1 MRKGFGV
8 LLMLIGAA
16 MLLCAGWMLKT
27 NDQEERA
34 AGTSAERVLEA
45 VEKQVAAEI
54 LNPTPTENANAVDG
68 NVLPTAVPEMPTIE
82 IDGNE
87 YIGYLEM
94 PTIEIK
100 LPIMS
105 DWSYDQLKIAPC
117 RYWGSAYD
125 DTLVIL
131 GHNYR
136 RHFHKIKQ
144 LEIGDPVQFIDAN
157 GNIYAYRVAEM
168 EVLNPNEVEKM
179 VASDY
184 ALTLFTCTYG
194 GTARQAVRCER
205 VLTF

>member
-1 MRKGFGV
+1 MRKGFGI

-16 MLLCAGWMLKT
+16 MLVCAGWMLKN

-34 AGTSAERVLEA
+34 AGDSAERVLLA
-45 VEKQVAAEI
+45 VQEQVEAEI
-54 LNPTPTENANAVDG
+54 LNPTPSPTGGG
-68 NVLPTAVPEMPTIE
+68 NVLPTAIPEMPTIE
-82 IDGNE
+82 IDGNQ

-100 LPIMS
+100 LPVMS

-117 RYWGSAYD
+117 RYWGSVYD
-125 DTLVIL
+125 DTMVIL

-144 LEIGDPVQFIDAN
+144 LEIGDPVQFIDAD
-157 GNIYAYRVAEM
+157 GNIYAYKVATL

-179 VASDY
+179 VTSDY
-184 ALTLFTCTYG
+184 DLTLFTCTYG
-194 GTARQAVRCER
+194 GTAREAVRLQR
-205 VLTF
+205 VLSY